1 MIKFSRWYSC
11 VNTAPKKDGDY
22 LVMRLDKDGELS
34 YAANLHYTVKY
45 GWNTRDDVWN
55 TSNDSVIVFDKDNEY
70 DRRAM
75 WTKVYDDKKGKK
87 NDKVD

>member
-22 LVMRLDKDGELS
+22 LVMRVNDNGELS

-45 GWNTRDDVWN
+45 GWNTHAEKHDHA
-55 TSNDSVIVFDKDNEY
+55 IVFNKDDRY
-70 DRRAM
+70 DRETM

-87 NDKVD
+87 NGKAD